1 VVLVIVGNAPKQAL
15 YAQAQ
20 TPESIFAAGVMG
32 G

>member
-1 VVLVIVGNAPKQAL
+1 VVPVIVGDAPKQAL